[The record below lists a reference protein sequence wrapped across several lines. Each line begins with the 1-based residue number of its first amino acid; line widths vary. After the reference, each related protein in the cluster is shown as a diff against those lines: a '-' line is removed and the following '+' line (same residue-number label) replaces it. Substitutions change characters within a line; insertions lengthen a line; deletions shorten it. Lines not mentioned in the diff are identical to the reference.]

1 MLLSLIS
8 GLRSKRR
15 IDRHYL
21 KLNQMAVLW
30 QSGERSGVGEIILVV
45 RYQDFMPLGSRH
57 FGVVF
62 GVEQGVM

>member
-1 MLLSLIS
+1 
-8 GLRSKRR
+8 
-15 IDRHYL
+15 
-21 KLNQMAVLW
+21 MAVLW